1 MVLTRLSTVILVFLA
16 LAIVPTNALSAP
28 RDVTSTHAYL
38 RANYAFAR
46 ASEARVAAAQTKIE
60 ALNRTLGQQ
69 CARVGVGSPENAL
82 AQHMS
87 YEVAVALWS
96 ITYGIDAGPIRTF
109 ADAVDRLTWSNAKL
123 TRIAH
128 KYASDLQE
136 LAALQMPDL
145 CGDVRAWTASGFKTV
160 PTITAQLDQRVEA
173 IEPQLLAPRLLT
185 PYELAG
191 DRGIVAS
198 TNRLETKLQDTE
210 TVTGFNDWEQI
221 LETLGLNQ

>member
-1 MVLTRLSTVILVFLA
+1 VSTRLTAIVLVFLA
-16 LAIVPTNALSAP
+16 LGVAPASAPAAP

-46 ASEARVAAAQTKIE
+46 ASEARVAAAQAKIE
-60 ALNRTLGQQ
+60 ALNSTLGRQ
-69 CARVGVGSPENAL
+69 CARAGAGSPENAL

-96 ITYGIDAGPIRTF
+96 ISYGIDAGPIRTF
-109 ADAVDRLTWSNAKL
+109 AHAVDRLTWSNSKL

-136 LAALQMPDL
+136 LAALKIPDL
-145 CGDVRAWTASGFKTV
+145 CGDVRTWTASGFKTV
-160 PTITAQLDQRVEA
+160 PTATAQLDQRVEA
-173 IEPQLLAPRLLT
+173 IEPQLLSPRLLA
-185 PYELAG
+185 PYELTS

-198 TNRLETKLQDTE
+198 TDRLETKLQDTE
-210 TVTGFNDWEQI
+210 TVAGFNDWEKM